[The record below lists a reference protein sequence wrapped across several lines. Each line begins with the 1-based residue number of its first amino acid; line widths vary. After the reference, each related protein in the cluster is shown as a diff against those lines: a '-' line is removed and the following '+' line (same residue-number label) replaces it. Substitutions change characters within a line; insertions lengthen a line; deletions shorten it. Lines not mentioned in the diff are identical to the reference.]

1 MNILLVNPPYISLTS
16 AHGVGHQVPLGL
28 LCIGGPLLDSGH
40 TVRLLD
46 AERHRLTGA
55 ALVDA
60 IAQAQPDIVMTGHA
74 GSTPAHPACLQVMA
88 AAKVAC
94 PDVVTVYG
102 GPYPTYHADNILAG
116 HPEVDVIVRG
126 EGEAVAR
133 SLVTALAAGAD
144 LTGVAGIAF
153 RCSGTTVTSP
163 AALSIADLNAW
174 RVGWELVDDWDL
186 YQCFGLGRAAIVQ
199 FSRGCPHSCSYCGQY
214 QFWTRWRFRDP
225 VRVAAEIAWLH
236 RTHGVMFVDLADE
249 NPTSSKRMWRALL
262 EALVA
267 EGVPVKLFATIRATD
282 IVRDADLLPLARQ
295 AGLICVLMGIET
307 TDPATLAAIRKG
319 STVKE
324 DQKAVALLRQA
335 GILSMLGHI
344 VGFEEE
350 RPRDTLRA
358 TRQVMAYDPDL
369 LNAMYVT
376 PHRWSDWTAAN
387 GARQVIQEDVARWD
401 YRHQLLQ
408 TRHMA
413 PWQVFAAVKLM
424 ELAVHLRPR
433 ALWRVLAHP
442 DRGLRRHLRWCF
454 RNSARVLLAEVAEF
468 IWHTRRPIRP
478 MTLAQWFAPPTIP
491 APRSSRTDLPAP
503 RGLTDGPVHAEV
515 PSR

>member
-1 MNILLVNPPYISLTS
+1 M
-16 AHGVGHQVPLGL
+16 
-28 LCIGGPLLDSGH
+28 
-40 TVRLLD
+40 
-46 AERHRLTGA
+46 
-55 ALVDA
+55 
-60 IAQAQPDIVMTGHA
+60 
-74 GSTPAHPACLQVMA
+74 
-88 AAKVAC
+88 
-94 PDVVTVYG
+94 
-102 GPYPTYHADNILAG
+102 
-116 HPEVDVIVRG
+116 
-126 EGEAVAR
+126 
-133 SLVTALAAGAD
+133 
-144 LTGVAGIAF
+144 
-153 RCSGTTVTSP
+153 
-163 AALSIADLNAW
+163 
-174 RVGWELVDDWDL
+174 
-186 YQCFGLGRAAIVQ
+186 
-199 FSRGCPHSCSYCGQY
+199 
-214 QFWTRWRFRDP
+214 
-225 VRVAAEIAWLH
+225 
-236 RTHGVMFVDLADE
+236 
-249 NPTSSKRMWRALL
+249 
-262 EALVA
+262 
-267 EGVPVKLFATIRATD
+267 
-282 IVRDADLLPLARQ
+282 RDADLLPLARQ

-324 DQKAVALLRQA
+324 DQREVALLRQA

-424 ELAVHLRPR
+424 EVAVHLRPR
-433 ALWRVLAHP
+433 ALWRVLTHP

-454 RNSARVLLAEVAEF
+454 RNSARVWLAEVAEF

-478 MTLAQWFAPPTIP
+478 VTLAQWFAPPTPP